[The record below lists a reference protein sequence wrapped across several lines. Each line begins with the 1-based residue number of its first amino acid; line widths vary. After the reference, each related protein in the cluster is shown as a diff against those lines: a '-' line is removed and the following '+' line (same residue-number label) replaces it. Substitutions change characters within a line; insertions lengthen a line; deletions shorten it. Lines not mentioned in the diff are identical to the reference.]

1 MPMQLFLGVFRTIN
15 TYDIHENFDVLTS
28 FMLVALYT
36 CTSVHIQTL
45 YVYVYNNI
53 HVCDP
58 FFMGFHLKPNI

>member
-1 MPMQLFLGVFRTIN
+1 MPIQLYLGVFRTIN

-45 YVYVYNNI
+45 YVRI
-53 HVCDP
+53 
-58 FFMGFHLKPNI
+58 